1 MVFSFSSNFL
11 SYGVYENRTFT
22 TSDDMMA
29 LKGQELKWEKKGE
42 KEKAMD
48 ISEAMRHY
56 RKHFC

>member
-1 MVFSFSSNFL
+1 
-11 SYGVYENRTFT
+11 
-22 TSDDMMA
+22 MMA